1 MIVRICDR
9 CGKTIKKNYP
19 TLDRVYSEENS
30 VKILKEF
37 DLCKDCWDAFYNWM
51 REVPEEQEEK
61 VAQEEDSEKI
71 DELELSV
78 RAYNAL
84 KRSGL
89 NTIDDVCK
97 LTKEELCGIKN
108 LGKVSVDEVIAHL
121 AVRGRYLFDA
131 EEVQCADDKN

>member
-1 MIVRICDR
+1 MVVKICDR
-9 CGKTIKKNYP
+9 CGKVIKKNYP

-30 VKILKEF
+30 AKILKEY

-51 REVPEEQEEK
+51 REVTEK
-61 VAQEEDSEKI
+61 VAPEEDSEKI

-84 KRSGL
+84 KRVGL

-97 LTKEELCGIKN
+97 LTNAELRGIKN
-108 LGKVSVDEVIAHL
+108 LGKVSAEEVIAKL
-121 AVRGRYLFDA
+121 AVRGRYLFD
-131 EEVQCADDKN
+131 EEVE